1 MGSATARVS
10 VGDHGV
16 LNASLSDGLS
26 AIWIDRDLSW
36 LDFNERVLAEA
47 LDERTPLLERA
58 KFLAIFTSN
67 LDEFFMK
74 RVSVL
79 REGKSDEEK
88 ALVGRLR
95 ARLLPLLRRQADCFR
110 HELIPAL
117 AAHGIFLRNWDEL
130 TAAQQAQAADYFENS
145 LSPALTPL
153 VIDPAH
159 PFPFLSNLSTSLT
172 FLLRD
177 PERNETIHARVKVPG
192 VLKQWIPLSADLASG
207 QRLFVS
213 LHEVIRG
220 NAHRLYS
227 GMKLTADGE
236 LLLRLAEN
244 SRRPSVVLPEF
255 AAVETNLRSAF
266 EEALG
271 NLVMMRQAEGA
282 ALSKDLSE
290 RLAKMAAMVTGME
303 QAEKLAPVR
312 HRDAMLKRLKDAG
325 WSLDVNDERVLKEIA
340 LFADRSDITEEV
352 VRLNSHV
359 DQFSAELALP
369 NCGRKLDF
377 LIQEFLREVNTIGSK
392 ASEIATTKLVLE
404 AKTEIERI
412 REQVQN
418 LE

>member
-1 MGSATARVS
+1 MTGFGRAEINLPGVRLSVEIATVNQKNLQVSVFGPEAWPALESAASSWIRARLQRGKVTARVTQAAAS
-10 VGDHGV
+10 ATLRQWDH
-16 LNASLSDGLS
+16 
-26 AIWIDRDLSW
+26 
-36 LDFNERVLAEA
+36 EA
-47 LDERTPLLERA
+47 VANSLDELA
-58 KFLAIFTSN
+58 KI
-67 LDEFFMK
+67 
-74 RVSVL
+74 
-79 REGKSDEEK
+79 
-88 ALVGRLR
+88 
-95 ARLLPLLRRQADCFR
+95 
-110 HELIPAL
+110 
-117 AAHGIFLRNWDEL
+117 
-130 TAAQQAQAADYFENS
+130 AQ
-145 LSPALTPL
+145 LC
-153 VIDPAH
+153 
-159 PFPFLSNLSTSLT
+159 
-172 FLLRD
+172 
-177 PERNETIHARVKVPG
+177 
-192 VLKQWIPLSADLASG
+192 
-207 QRLFVS
+207 
-213 LHEVIRG
+213 
-220 NAHRLYS
+220 

-244 SRRPSVVLPEF
+244 SRRPSVVLPDF
-255 AAVETNLRSAF
+255 AAVETNVRSAF

-271 NLVMMRQAEGA
+271 NLVTMRQAEGA

-325 WSLDVNDERVLKEIA
+325 LSLDVNDERVLKELA

-352 VRLNSHV
+352 VRLNSHI